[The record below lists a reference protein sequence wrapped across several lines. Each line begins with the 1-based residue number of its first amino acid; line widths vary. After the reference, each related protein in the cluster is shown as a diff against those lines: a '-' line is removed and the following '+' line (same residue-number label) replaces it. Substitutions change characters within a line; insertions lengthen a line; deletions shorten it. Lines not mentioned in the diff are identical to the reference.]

1 MAYIDTSKVTIPKGF
16 FEDLNVPKLLD
27 WLNSQPTE
35 DVVPKSEVENI
46 NPIQEAIEQKKKE
59 NKGFALGVLNEL
71 LDEKDVEIKRLE
83 YTLTGVMHSVDK
95 WLDGEELEQD
105 EVNRAITM
113 REKTLR
119 IIEDAKSEIE
129 RLEKDNKKLTINMN
143 AFGLTAIRQ
152 KEEKDAL
159 AREIFKEIEKL
170 AYRFMNDN
178 HYIFPDMVWDIDE
191 LKKKYTESEDKE

>member
-1 MAYIDTSKVTIPKGF
+1 MAYIDREKVCEMCNNKGVDCGK
-16 FEDLNVPKLLD
+16 EKCPVYKVP
-27 WLNSQPTE
+27 TA
-35 DVVPKSEVENI
+35 DVVPKSEVE
-46 NPIQEAIEQKKKE
+46 
-59 NKGFALGVLNEL
+59 
-71 LDEKDVEIKRLE
+71 RLE
-83 YTLTGVMHSVDK
+83 LTLQGVMWSVDK
-95 WLDGEELEQD
+95 WLDGEELKQD

-159 AREIFKEIEKL
+159 AREIFEEIEGLITNQCLMLKDERGVEGYVKASVHYAL
-170 AYRFMNDN
+170 A
-178 HYIFPDMVWDIDE
+178 E
-191 LKKKYTESEDKE
+191 LKKKYTKGEHDEQI